1 MSWHP
6 SYIGLCREGQVPD
19 DPQNRAENC
28 HNFKFLSDSSENI
41 ILWQFW
47 FPQHP
52 CRDIHLMHSVIILT
66 GDNATRVIQIVSLKC
81 RRVVKIKETLKPS
94 RSLHTCICFL
104 AIKAVFLT
112 FKTFRFQYL
121 EMLRRESEIVSAQ
134 SSYLC
139 SHAPP
144 CLMWCWGNY
153 RLCSLQ

>member
-6 SYIGLCREGQVPD
+6 SYVS
-19 DPQNRAENC
+19 AEKDRC
-28 HNFKFLSDSSENI
+28 PMILKTEQKIATILSFYPTRVKNI

-47 FPQHP
+47 FPPHP
-52 CRDIHLMHSVIILT
+52 RRDIHLMHSVIILM
-66 GDNATRVIQIVSLKC
+66 GDTATWVIQIVSLKC
-81 RRVVKIKETLKPS
+81 RRVVKIKESLKPS

-134 SSYLC
+134 SSYPC